1 MTTKPW
7 SPEIVVSVELAKK
20 LVEEQFPELA
30 PATPVLIGEGWDNSI
45 YSVNGEYLFRF
56 PRRTIVVEMLTMG
69 SELLPT
75 LARELSLPIPA
86 PIFLGV
92 PSEDYP
98 WPFTGARLVKGEPPG
113 RLTYEQRL
121 RAAEPLAKFLRA
133 LHDFPVDRAREL
145 GAPNDRL
152 GRLDM
157 EKRRPM
163 LASNAEKMTQCG
175 YVQEGEA
182 VQRFLASFE
191 GGELDQQLALLHG
204 DLHFRNLIVDP
215 RGDLAGVIDWDDTYI
230 GHPAADLSIVYSLLP
245 PEGRDRFFELY
256 GDVGAVT
263 KRYARFIGIYIP
275 TVLTLYGHDRGD
287 AELVAAA
294 REYIQM
300 ALVER

>member
-1 MTTKPW
+1 
-7 SPEIVVSVELAKK
+7 VSVELAKK
-20 LVEEQFPELA
+20 LIEEQFPGLA

-69 SELLPT
+69 SELLP
-75 LARELSLPIPA
+75 AVAQELPLPIPA
-86 PIFLGV
+86 PIFLGA
-92 PSEDYP
+92 PSTEYP

-113 RLTYEQRL
+113 RLSHEQRM
-121 RAAEPLAKFLRA
+121 RAVEPLAKFLRA

-157 EKRRPM
+157 GKRKPM
-163 LASNAEKMTQCG
+163 LAANAAKLIECG
-175 YVQEGEA
+175 YVQDGQA
-182 VQRFLASFE
+182 VQEFLSSFG
-191 GGELDQQLALLHG
+191 GGELDRQLALLHG

-215 RGDLAGVIDWDDTYI
+215 QGDLAGVIDWDDTYI

-245 PEGRDRFFELY
+245 PEGRRQFFAIY
-256 GDVGAVT
+256 GDMDAVT
-263 KRYARFIGIYIP
+263 KSYARFVGVYIP

-287 AELVAAA
+287 MDLVAAA

-300 ALVER
+300 ALVED